1 MGILVDTLFSF
12 CLNEV
17 MVARDISHPAC
28 MFVSALFRDAT
39 RGVSEVFAVKEE
51 LGESLKEAAKYCK
64 MWNKFDAIGKFMNM
78 SLAMN
83 LSEGTFRDVTGVEL
97 SRLVTAVYENSER
110 RRGLLDLLANH

>member
-1 MGILVDTLFSF
+1 MEAKCTSRRTAG
-12 CLNEV
+12 E
-17 MVARDISHPAC
+17 AEPAC